1 MSAIAFT
8 NSIDF
13 QDASK
18 CRQFLIDKGVEL
30 PEGLTAQMPAVVF
43 HGYFT
48 PEAIRNWD
56 KQATEAEL
64 RQKAEKEWVVYK
76 SKSPAD
82 LAGLKGKVE
91 QTDGGKWMK
100 SKGQGCIVITDPK
113 LIEDVCDF
121 LQTKRAEVI
130 DAKFAE
136 LCPKKK
142 SKATGKRAAKRGNSE
157 FELKITNTPETAQG
171 GEGKGDYQYHLP
183 NDENEVFLKDGKIK
197 KVFDGGKDIKP
208 QTYKAVKKDKPFL
221 TQGGCCGGITW
232 DRAAGSK
239 CLKDLNIKGAFVMG
253 CSNHPTDGSDFC
265 VKCEGKKD
273 NVYTTKYKSGKYKG
287 YTYAQVL
294 WILDEMDVPDGGKV
308 LADGDNGW
316 VQDKCGVEWIDTY
329 Q

>member
-1 MSAIAFT
+1 MSALAFT
-8 NSIDF
+8 NSPDYN
-13 QDASK
+13 DGAK
-18 CRQFLIDKGVEL
+18 CHQFLLDKGVEL

-48 PEAIRNWD
+48 TKAIADWD
-56 KQATEAEL
+56 KEATEAEL
-64 RQKAEKEWVVYK
+64 REKAQGAWDEYK
-76 SKSPAD
+76 SHKPTSEP
-82 LAGLKGKVE
+82 KFKVK
-91 QTDGGKWMK
+91 QTDGGSWMT
-100 SKGQGCIVITDPK
+100 SKGKGCIVITDPQ
-113 LIEDVCDF
+113 LIVDVCDF
-121 LQTKRAEVI
+121 LQSKRAEVI

-142 SKATGKRAAKRGNSE
+142 SKATGKRAAKRDNSE
-157 FELKITNTPETAQG
+157 FQLKITNTPETAQG
-171 GEGKGDYQYHLP
+171 LKDYKYCLP
-183 NDENEVFLKDGKIK
+183 SDENAVFLKDGKIK

-208 QTYKAVKKDKPFL
+208 QTYKAVKKKEPFL
-221 TQGGCCGGITW
+221 TKGGCCGGITW

-239 CLKDLNIKGAFVMG
+239 CLTDLSIKGAFVMG
-253 CSNHPTDGSDFC
+253 CSNHPADGSDFC
-265 VKCEGKKD
+265 IKCEGKKD